1 MNFFMKSVAVTLFVT
16 FSDIAFAK
24 EMKTVEWLFIH
35 TAEKAEMVSDSSFI
49 MPMNREVLAFT
60 DRPNRQYRYLKAD
73 DYVGLWRPDAADGF
87 KSNPPNSVISW
98 MIGDTPYQAKVNIV
112 NSAITDDGD
121 AIFYE
126 LSLQEGIKIPTKIF
140 HVSLFVGGVCG
151 GNGKGGGKDVGV
163 LIRCK

>member
-16 FSDIAFAK
+16 FSNIALAK

-60 DRPNRQYRYLKAD
+60 DRPKRQYRYLKAD

-126 LSLQEGIKIPTKIF
+126 LSLKEGIKIPTKIF

>member
-1 MNFFMKSVAVTLFVT
+1 
-16 FSDIAFAK
+16 
-24 EMKTVEWLFIH
+24 MKTVEWLFIH

-49 MPMNREVLAFT
+49 MLMNREVLAFT
-60 DRPNRQYRYLKAD
+60 DRLNRQYRYLKAD

-98 MIGDTPYQAKVNIV
+98 MIGDTPYQAKVNIL

-126 LSLQEGIKIPTKIF
+126 LSLQEGIKIPRKIF

>member
-1 MNFFMKSVAVTLFVT
+1 MKSVVVTLFVT
-16 FSDIAFAK
+16 FSNIALAK

-60 DRPNRQYRYLKAD
+60 DRPNRQYRYLKAN
-73 DYVGLWRPDAADGF
+73 DYVELWRPDAADGF
-87 KSNPPNSVISW
+87 KSNAPNSVISW
-98 MIGDTPYQAKVNIV
+98 MIGDTPYQAKVNIL

-126 LSLQEGIKIPTKIF
+126 LSLKKGIKIPTKIF

>member
-1 MNFFMKSVAVTLFVT
+1 MKSVAVILFVT
-16 FSDIAFAK
+16 FSNIGLAK

-49 MPMNREVLAFT
+49 MLMNREVLAFT
-60 DRPNRQYRYLKAD
+60 DRLNRQYRYLKAN
-73 DYVGLWRPDAADGF
+73 DYVELWRPDAADGF

-98 MIGDTPYQAKVNIV
+98 MIGDTPYQAEVNIL
-112 NSAITDDGD
+112 NSAITNDGD

-126 LSLQEGIKIPTKIF
+126 LSLQEGIKIPRKIF
-140 HVSLFVGGVCG
+140 HVSLFLGGVCG

>member
-1 MNFFMKSVAVTLFVT
+1 MKSVVVTLFVT
-16 FSDIAFAK
+16 FSNIALAK

-60 DRPNRQYRYLKAD
+60 DRPNRQYRYLKAN
-73 DYVGLWRPDAADGF
+73 DYVELCRPDAADGF

-98 MIGDTPYQAKVNIV
+98 MIEDTPYQAKVNIV

-121 AIFYE
+121 SIFYE
-126 LSLQEGIKIPTKIF
+126 LSL
-140 HVSLFVGGVCG
+140 
-151 GNGKGGGKDVGV
+151 
-163 LIRCK
+163 